1 MLGELPVWYLFLGG
15 SGAGL
20 LAAASAMMLCVPLPA
35 RALALGAA
43 VGPEGVRA
51 MYRSLAHLFVPACA
65 GALALLAV
73 GVACLAVDLG
83 VTERALLLFLSPKLS
98 FLSVGA
104 WLLSAA
110 MLVDV
115 ALLIAWSHEP
125 RCLPPFVRALPAA
138 ALLLGLAV
146 MTYTGLLLQS
156 LAAVPLWDT
165 PLLPCLF
172 VASSL
177 SCGVALMVAVV
188 KLSGVVGQ
196 FRAVARQW
204 ERVDVAV
211 LLAEAVIA
219 VAFAAAQAVR
229 AQSGE
234 TGTLLA
240 LGASLQTLLAGP
252 DAWVFWGV
260 FGVVGIVVPLVL
272 ACASICAKPSPMMP
286 FSQAACA
293 LVGAFAMRW
302 SIVAA
307 GAHPVL
313 QSAGLS

>member
-15 SGAGL
+15 CGAGL
-20 LAAASAMMLCVPLPA
+20 LATASAMMLCVPLPS
-35 RALALGAA
+35 RALALGVVA
-43 VGPEGVRA
+43 GSEGVRA
-51 MYRSLAHLFVPACA
+51 MYRSLARLFAPACA
-65 GALALLAV
+65 AAGALLAV

-83 VTERALLLFLSPKLS
+83 VTDRALLLFLSPKLS

-110 MLVDV
+110 MLAVW
-115 ALLIAWSHEP
+115 AHEP
-125 RCLPPFVRALPAA
+125 RRLPPFVRVLPAA

-156 LAAVPLWDT
+156 LMAVPLWDT

-177 SCGVALMVAVV
+177 SCGLALMLAVV
-188 KLSGVVGQ
+188 KLSGVAGR
-196 FRAVARQW
+196 FAAVARQW
-204 ERVDVAV
+204 GRVDVAV
-211 LLAEAVIA
+211 LLAEAAIA
-219 VAFAAAQAVR
+219 TAFAIVQVLR
-229 AQSGE
+229 AQTGE

-260 FGVVGIVVPLVL
+260 FGLVGLAVPLAL
-272 ACASICAKPSPMMP
+272 ACASLYAKPSPMMP
-286 FSQAACA
+286 FAQAACT

-307 GAHPVL
+307 GMHPVL
-313 QSAGLS
+313 QSTGLS

>member
-15 SGAGL
+15 CGAGL
-20 LAAASAMMLCVPLPA
+20 LATASAMMLCVPLPS
-35 RALALGAA
+35 RALALGVVA
-43 VGPEGVRA
+43 GSEGVRA
-51 MYRSLAHLFVPACA
+51 MYRSLARLFAPACA
-65 GALALLAV
+65 AAGALLAV

-83 VTERALLLFLSPKLS
+83 VTDRALLLFLSPKLS

-110 MLVDV
+110 MLADV
-115 ALLIAWSHEP
+115 ALLAVWAHEP
-125 RCLPPFVRALPAA
+125 RRLPPFVRVLPAA

-156 LAAVPLWDT
+156 LMAVPLWDT

-177 SCGVALMVAVV
+177 SCGLALMLAVV
-188 KLSGVVGQ
+188 KLSGVAGR
-196 FRAVARQW
+196 FAAVARQW
-204 ERVDVAV
+204 GRVDVAV
-211 LLAEAVIA
+211 LLAEAAIA
-219 VAFAAAQAVR
+219 TAFAIVQVLR
-229 AQSGE
+229 AQTGE

-260 FGVVGIVVPLVL
+260 FGLVGLAVPLAL
-272 ACASICAKPSPMMP
+272 ACASLYAKPSPMMP
-286 FSQAACA
+286 FAQAACT

-307 GAHPVL
+307 GMHPVL
-313 QSAGLS
+313 QSTGLS

>member
-20 LAAASAMMLCVPLPA
+20 LLVASVMMLLVPLPD
-35 RALALGAA
+35 RAAALGVAD
-43 VGPEGVRA
+43 GPEGVHR

-65 GALALLAV
+65 GAGALLAV

-83 VTERALLLFLSPKLS
+83 ITERAMLLFFSPRPT

-104 WLLSAA
+104 WLLFAA
-110 MLVDV
+110 LLVD
-115 ALLIAWSHEP
+115 AGLLAVWAHEP
-125 RCLPPFVRALPAA
+125 RRFSARVRALPAA
-138 ALLLGLAV
+138 AALLGLAV

-177 SCGVALMVAVV
+177 SCGVALMIAVV
-188 KLSGVVGQ
+188 RLSGVAWR
-196 FRAVARQW
+196 FEAVARQW
-204 ERVDVAV
+204 EHVDVAV
-211 LLAEAVIA
+211 LLAEAAVAAAFVIA
-219 VAFAAAQAVR
+219 QVMR

-240 LGASLQTLLAGP
+240 LAVSLQTLLAGP
-252 DAWVFWGV
+252 NAWAFWGV
-260 FGVVGIVVPLVL
+260 FGFVGIAAPLAL
-272 ACASICAKPSPMMP
+272 ACAGLCVKSSPLMP
-286 FSQAACA
+286 FAQAACA

-302 SIVAA
+302 SIVTA
-307 GAHPVL
+307 GMHPIL
-313 QSAGLS
+313 QSTGLS

>member
-20 LAAASAMMLCVPLPA
+20 LLIAGVMMLLVPSPA
-35 RALALGAA
+35 RAVASG
-43 VGPEGVRA
+43 VVHGPKDVCH
-51 MYRSLAHLFVPACA
+51 MHRSLAHLFVPACA
-65 GALALLAV
+65 AAGVLLAV
-73 GVACLAVDLG
+73 GIACLAVDLG
-83 VTERALLLFLSPKLS
+83 ITDRAVLLFFSPRPT

-110 MLVDV
+110 VLVDV
-115 ALLIAWSHEP
+115 ALLAVWALELRHSST
-125 RCLPPFVRALPAA
+125 RVRILFAA
-138 ALLLGLAV
+138 AALLGLAV

-172 VASSL
+172 VVSSL
-177 SCGVALMVAVV
+177 SCGVALMIAVV
-188 KLSGVVGQ
+188 KLSGVARQ
-196 FRAVARQW
+196 FEAVARQW
-204 ERVDVAV
+204 EHVDIAV
-211 LLAEAVIA
+211 LLAEAV
-219 VAFAAAQAVR
+219 VAATFVITQFTR

-234 TGTLLA
+234 NGTLMA
-240 LGASLQTLLAGP
+240 LSASLQTLLAGS

-260 FGVVGIVVPLVL
+260 FGCVGIVIPLAL
-272 ACASICAKPSPMMP
+272 ACVSFCAKPSPLMP
-286 FSQAACA
+286 FAQAACA

-307 GAHPVL
+307 GMHPVL
-313 QSAGLS
+313 QSVGLS

>member
-15 SGAGL
+15 CGAGL
-20 LAAASAMMLCVPLPA
+20 LAAASVMMLLVPLPN
-35 RALALGAA
+35 RVVALG
-43 VGPEGVRA
+43 VVDGPEGVRC

-65 GALALLAV
+65 GAGVLLAT

-83 VTERALLLFLSPKLS
+83 ITERALLLFTSPRPT

-110 MLVDV
+110 MFVDV
-115 ALLIAWSHEP
+115 VLLVVWAHEP
-125 RCLPPFVRALPAA
+125 RRMSPWVRVLPAA
-138 ALLLGLAV
+138 AAVLGLAV

-188 KLSGVVGQ
+188 KLSGVSAQ
-196 FRAVARQW
+196 FEAVARQW

-211 LLAEAVIA
+211 LLAETAIA
-219 VAFAAAQAVR
+219 VAFVAVQVAR
-229 AQSGE
+229 AQTGE

-240 LGASLQTLLAGP
+240 LGASLQTLLAGT
-252 DAWVFWGV
+252 DAWAFWGV
-260 FGVVGIVVPLVL
+260 FGGAGIAVPLVL
-272 ACASICAKPSPMMP
+272 ALAGLHAKPSPMMP
-286 FSQAACA
+286 FAQAACA

-307 GAHPVL
+307 GMHPVL